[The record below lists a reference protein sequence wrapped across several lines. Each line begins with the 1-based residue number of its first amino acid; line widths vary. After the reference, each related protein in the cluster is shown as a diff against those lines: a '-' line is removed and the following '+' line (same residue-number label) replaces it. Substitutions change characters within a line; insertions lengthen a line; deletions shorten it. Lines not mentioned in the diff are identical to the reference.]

1 MTYILCHFHEDVMF
15 TSLVIFVGK
24 PKNWLLSIISLCN
37 SLILQIAFGV
47 SHSLSL
53 ISHRPL
59 IYRDKNCPTQR
70 DLMGKT
76 PPFWRNI
83 YVLKTPS
90 IHNSSDFSLLLLWK
104 QRKNDGGGIFSTSRS
119 PRPNHVVI
127 AVDKFTSERPWQ
139 LLEGSNSCR
148 HENASNCQILMRHG
162 AINSVKYDR
171 SAPSGRR
178 DDRSP
183 KFYARSYLS
192 P

>member
-90 IHNSSDFSLLLLWK
+90 IHNSSDFRFYCFGSSEKMMGEEYFRRVAPLVQTMWSLRSINL
-104 QRKNDGGGIFSTSRS
+104 QANGRGSSSRD
-119 PRPNHVVI
+119 PTVAGTKTHQIV
-127 AVDKFTSERPWQ
+127 KF
-139 LLEGSNSCR
+139 
-148 HENASNCQILMRHG
+148 
-162 AINSVKYDR
+162 
-171 SAPSGRR
+171 
-178 DDRSP
+178 
-183 KFYARSYLS
+183 
-192 P
+192 